1 MGVYSGKNK
10 LIVIGNGF
18 DLAHGFKTS
27 YTDFM
32 FDLVMQDLKLVGE
45 ELARSQPSTRF
56 VKTNEEFRFK
66 MNPRTISSSDFN
78 EKYEELKIRSESDEI
93 DKIKELKVFIDQY
106 QDEFSMEMSHN
117 HLFQFLF
124 SDLTLQNWVDI
135 EEAYYKQVKKRVK
148 GVHLSPETKINK
160 SGIEQV
166 NKGLHFL
173 TNKLHDFLLKS
184 TDFQSENTHYVTG
197 MEKLFVSGNAEKI
210 IILNFNYTN
219 TFERYFQKGTHYEI
233 VNIHGTLANSLNP
246 IIFGVG
252 DENHSIY
259 PNIVEANVDELLVN
273 VKSLKYLET
282 NNYINLKAELL
293 KPFDVEIIGHSCG
306 ISDRTLLKEIYNKK
320 ECQKISIYH
329 HKGLDSYRSSI
340 YGISRYF
347 DNNYEMRQKVQPFD
361 STLHI
366 PQQGE

>member
-1 MGVYSGKNK
+1 MEEPQKNK

-27 YTDFM
+27 YSDFM
-32 FDLVMQDLKLVGE
+32 FDLVMQDLKLVGG
-45 ELARSQPSTRF
+45 ELAEPQPSKRF
-56 VKTNEEFRFK
+56 VKTNEEFHFK
-66 MNPRTISSSDFN
+66 MNPRTMLTSDFI
-78 EKYEELKIRSESDEI
+78 ERYIELKKRSESDKI

-106 QDEFSMEMSHN
+106 QNEFSMEMNPH
-117 HLFQFLF
+117 HLFHFLF
-124 SDLTLQNWVDI
+124 ADLTLHNWVDI

-160 SGIEQV
+160 SGIEQI

-173 TNKLHDFLLKS
+173 TEKLHDFLLKS
-184 TDFQSENTHYVTG
+184 TDFQSKNTHYVTG
-197 MEKLFVSGNAEKI
+197 MEKLFVGGDAKKI
-210 IILNFNYTN
+210 IILNFNYTK

-233 VNIHGTLANSLNP
+233 VNIHGTLADNLNP

-259 PNIVEANVDELLVN
+259 PNIVEANEDELLVN

-306 ISDRTLLKEIYNKK
+306 ISDRTLLKEIYNQEECKK
-320 ECQKISIYH
+320 INIYH
-329 HKGLDSYRSSI
+329 HKGLNSYRSSI

-347 DNNYEMRQKVQPFD
+347 DNNYAMRQKVEPYD
-361 STLHI
+361 PNLHI
-366 PQQGE
+366 PQDGE